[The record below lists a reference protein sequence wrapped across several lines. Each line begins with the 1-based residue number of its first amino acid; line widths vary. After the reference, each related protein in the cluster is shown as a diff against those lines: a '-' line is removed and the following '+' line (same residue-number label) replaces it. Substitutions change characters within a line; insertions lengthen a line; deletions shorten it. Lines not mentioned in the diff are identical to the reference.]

1 MASYAASV
9 REQFGRVN
17 VVFNNAGVALHGD
30 FEETSYEQF
39 EWVMGINFWGVVH
52 GTKEFLPYL
61 IESGEGHLVNI
72 SSLFGLMGMPG
83 QSAYNA
89 SKFGVRGFTEALRQE
104 LLIAGHPVRVSC
116 VHPGGIKT
124 AIARN
129 ARATAGHDP
138 ATVAEFF
145 DRKLARTTAEKAA
158 QVIVDGML
166 AGKPRILV
174 GSDAKALDI
183 WVRLVGS
190 RYQRVVARIAGRVAP
205 SPGS

>member
-1 MASYAASV
+1 
-9 REQFGRVN
+9 
-17 VVFNNAGVALHGD
+17 
-30 FEETSYEQF
+30 
-39 EWVMGINFWGVVH
+39 
-52 GTKEFLPYL
+52 
-61 IESGEGHLVNI
+61 
-72 SSLFGLMGMPG
+72 
-83 QSAYNA
+83 
-89 SKFGVRGFTEALRQE
+89 
-104 LLIAGHPVRVSC
+104 
-116 VHPGGIKT
+116 
-124 AIARN
+124 
-129 ARATAGHDP
+129 
-138 ATVAEFF
+138 VAEFF